1 MEITFLC
8 EEIAFHIFW
17 IELCDFCQDS
27 DPFSGTAS
35 TKAGNSEASCF
46 CYKYSMQNILKFQ
59 VGFSF
64 CPASRKSS
72 CLKRKT
78 RELTKNYMSVCWEIH
93 PRVSTIYTNT
103 VFTLDNSS
111 LLKWQVR
118 KYINLVP
125 WSKFTRLYVLSI
137 SIVLLVP
144 GHMEVIGLGG
154 MGCWWP
160 IFGLLGATCCW
171 ASSLTYWPW
180 KCDICV

>member
-1 MEITFLC
+1 
-8 EEIAFHIFW
+8 
-17 IELCDFCQDS
+17 
-27 DPFSGTAS
+27 
-35 TKAGNSEASCF
+35 
-46 CYKYSMQNILKFQ
+46 MQNILKFQ

-64 CPASRKSS
+64 CAASRKSS

-103 VFTLDNSS
+103 VFTLGNNS

-118 KYINLVP
+118 KYIMLEP

-137 SIVLLVP
+137 SIVLMVP

-154 MGCWWP
+154 MGMLMTY
-160 IFGLLGATCCW
+160 IRSAGGHLLLGKFSCLLALKMWHLVVRECQDT
-171 ASSLTYWPW
+171 L
-180 KCDICV
+180 